1 MQLTYVESLRL
12 TMTMLLRRWTP
23 GLDSGDVLTDAS
35 EGARCRLHPRQGAH
49 PCCSGYASRRS
60 RRARHIAR
68 LTTRGR
74 VARRRFAAPGRVRC
88 RSARLRAAQSP
99 SRGSDQQEYDGVDHG
114 SHAERSQSQAP
125 PEAGRPTVRAVVGA
139 SRQVTATVTTARHP
153 RGSCAGSHVRHA
165 TRRFGSCLL
174 GRHSRAHRCLR
185 SLGWPSPPSPSG
197 GERGLEKDRLPAPS
211 ARRVPPLH

>member
-1 MQLTYVESLRL
+1 MSADRI
-12 TMTMLLRRWTP
+12 
-23 GLDSGDVLTDAS
+23 SSAS
-35 EGARCRLHPRQGAH
+35 
-49 PCCSGYASRRS
+49 
-60 RRARHIAR
+60 
-68 LTTRGR
+68 
-74 VARRRFAAPGRVRC
+74 
-88 RSARLRAAQSP
+88 AQSLAAANLRCSTHGP
-99 SRGSDQQEYDGVDHG
+99 HTAAVLRFSTQHRPRREVAPLGCDELEDDGVDHG
-114 SHAERSQSQAP
+114 NHAERSQSQAP
-125 PEAGRPTVRAVVGA
+125 PEARCTAVWAVAGA
-139 SRQVTATVTTARHP
+139 SRQVAATVTTARHP